1 MSIANIFVRKFKK
14 SKEVILKRPWRL
26 LRERFLFQNCLKS
39 GKISDCYSI
48 QLMKERGIE
57 CLTILSTCELVLD
70 DTVDGK
76 DNKEER
82 FFFQNCLKSEK
93 ISDCYSI
100 RLMKERGIE
109 CH

>member
-1 MSIANIFVRKFKK
+1 MK
-14 SKEVILKRPWRL
+14 PD
-26 LRERFLFQNCLKS
+26 
-39 GKISDCYSI
+39 KISDCYSI
-48 QLMKERGIE
+48 RLMKRKGIE
-57 CLTILSTCELVLD
+57 CPTILSTCELVLD

-100 RLMKERGIE
+100 RLIKERGLSV
-109 CH
+109 

>member
-1 MSIANIFVRKFKK
+1 MK
-14 SKEVILKRPWRL
+14 PD
-26 LRERFLFQNCLKS
+26 
-39 GKISDCYSI
+39 KISDCYSI
-48 QLMKERGIE
+48 RLMKRKGIE
-57 CLTILSTCELVLD
+57 CPTILSTCELVLD